1 MDEELERDPNVM
13 VLGEDVGKK
22 GGVFGATEGLLAK
35 YGEKRVLDTPLT
47 EGMIAGAAM
56 GAAIYGLRPIAE
68 MQFADFVYPA
78 FNQIVS
84 EISRM
89 RYRSNGAFGLPM
101 VIRMPYGGGVHGALY
116 HSQSNEAYFTS
127 TVGLKV
133 VAPGTPADAKG
144 LLKAAVRDPDPV
156 MFFEHKKTYRLFKA
170 EVPDGDHVVP
180 IGSAEVA
187 RSGKDL
193 SIFCYGYMRTC
204 ALEAAETLAR
214 DDGVEAEVVDL
225 RTLRPLDTATVLASV
240 AQDRQGAGR
249 ARGEPIRRLRR
260 RGRGLDCARS
270 ASSTWTDRSPAWP
283 GRRCRAS
290 RSTTSW
296 RTGSCSTPQKIV
308 DAART
313 LAALLSR
320 CRARPS
326 CWPIQ
331 MDEAYRFVHDRVQGL
346 TDDEFFWEP
355 VADCWTVR
363 LGADGRWHGDYAE
376 PDPDPPPFTTIAWRL
391 VHLAEC
397 KVMYHE
403 YAFGPGTADLAGD
416 RLGPHR
422 GRRDRE
428 LERGQRLLVDALDGL
443 TDADLDA
450 RPHDQLGRR
459 VADLADPVDDDP
471 PRSAPWRRDRRP
483 ARSLP

>member
-1 MDEELERDPNVM
+1 MAELNILEAIRTAMDEELERDPNVM

-22 GGVFGATEGLLAK
+22 GGVFGATEGLFAK

-47 EGMIAGAAM
+47 EGMIAGAAA

-156 MFFEHKKTYRLFKA
+156 MYFEHKKTYRLFKA

-180 IGSAEVA
+180 IGSAEIA

-204 ALEAAETLAR
+204 VLEAAEMLAR
-214 DDGVEAEVVDL
+214 DDGVEAEVIDL
-225 RTLRPLDTATVLASV
+225 RTLRPLDTATVAASV
-240 AQDRQGAGR
+240 
-249 ARGEPIRRLRR
+249 E
-260 RGRGLDCARS
+260 
-270 ASSTWTDRSPAWP
+270 
-283 GRRCRAS
+283 
-290 RSTTSW
+290 
-296 RTGSCSTPQKIV
+296 RTGKALVVHEANRFGGFGAEVAAWIAEECFEHLDGPVTRLAGPEVPGVPFHHVLEDWFMLDAKKVV
-308 DAART
+308 DAARS
-313 LAALLSR
+313 LAA
-320 CRARPS
+320 
-326 CWPIQ
+326 
-331 MDEAYRFVHDRVQGL
+331 Y
-346 TDDEFFWEP
+346 
-355 VADCWTVR
+355 
-363 LGADGRWHGDYAE
+363 
-376 PDPDPPPFTTIAWRL
+376 
-391 VHLAEC
+391 
-397 KVMYHE
+397 
-403 YAFGPGTADLAGD
+403 
-416 RLGPHR
+416 
-422 GRRDRE
+422 
-428 LERGQRLLVDALDGL
+428 
-443 TDADLDA
+443 
-450 RPHDQLGRR
+450 
-459 VADLADPVDDDP
+459 
-471 PRSAPWRRDRRP
+471 
-483 ARSLP
+483 

>member
-1 MDEELERDPNVM
+1 VAELNILEAIRTAMDEELERDPNVM

-22 GGVFGATEGLLAK
+22 GGVFGATEGLFAK

-47 EGMIAGAAM
+47 EGMIAGAAA

-144 LLKAAVRDPDPV
+144 LLKASVRDPDPV

-187 RSGKDL
+187 RPGKHL
-193 SIFCYGYMRTC
+193 SIFCYGYMRSC

-214 DDGVEAEVVDL
+214 EDGVEAEVVDL
-225 RTLRPLDTATVLASV
+225 RTLRPLDTATVKASV
-240 AQDRQGAGR
+240 ERIGKALVVHEANRFGGFGAEVAAWIAQDCFEDLDGPVTRLAGPEVP
-249 ARGEPIRRLRR
+249 GVPFHHVLEDWFM
-260 RGRGLDCARS
+260 LD
-270 ASSTWTDRSPAWP
+270 PA
-283 GRRCRAS
+283 
-290 RSTTSW
+290 
-296 RTGSCSTPQKIV
+296 KIV
-308 DAART
+308 
-313 LAALLSR
+313 
-320 CRARPS
+320 
-326 CWPIQ
+326 
-331 MDEAYRFVHDRVQGL
+331 EA
-346 TDDEFFWEP
+346 
-355 VADCWTVR
+355 
-363 LGADGRWHGDYAE
+363 
-376 PDPDPPPFTTIAWRL
+376 
-391 VHLAEC
+391 
-397 KVMYHE
+397 
-403 YAFGPGTADLAGD
+403 
-416 RLGPHR
+416 
-422 GRRDRE
+422 
-428 LERGQRLLVDALDGL
+428 
-443 TDADLDA
+443 
-450 RPHDQLGRR
+450 
-459 VADLADPVDDDP
+459 
-471 PRSAPWRRDRRP
+471 
-483 ARSLP
+483 ARSLAAY